1 MQIQTIKSAI
11 NDRIAQEQI
20 GIDAFDHLVKVFRP
34 FVGKKISQ
42 RMVTA
47 LNKDLPKG
55 FANARFQRIA
65 SLIQV
70 ILIPE
75 VILGKFDKTGRLPYD
90 NRITFLLGYE
100 TYTRGLSMPDF
111 RIGSAGLEHSG
122 FAYYNISHST
132 AAIERNKIRRTL
144 LRKVIKMAGYAN
156 AYATGI
162 ALADKAKS
170 ELIELV
176 GYQMEVEMT
185 KILAMTDQK

>member
-11 NDRIAQEQI
+11 NDRIAREQI
-20 GIDAFDHLVKVFRP
+20 AIDAFDHLVKVFAK
-34 FVGKKISQ
+34 FHGKKVSQ

-55 FANARFQRIA
+55 FKRADLTRIA

-70 ILIPE
+70 VLIPE
-75 VILGKFDKTGRLPYD
+75 IWDDKL
-90 NRITFLLGYE
+90 TFLLGYDGKDAPIF
-100 TYTRGLSMPDF
+100 Y
-111 RIGSAGLEHSG
+111 IGEGGLEHSG
-122 FAYYNISHST
+122 FADYNNCHGG
-132 AAIERNKIRRTL
+132 AAKERNKIRRTL